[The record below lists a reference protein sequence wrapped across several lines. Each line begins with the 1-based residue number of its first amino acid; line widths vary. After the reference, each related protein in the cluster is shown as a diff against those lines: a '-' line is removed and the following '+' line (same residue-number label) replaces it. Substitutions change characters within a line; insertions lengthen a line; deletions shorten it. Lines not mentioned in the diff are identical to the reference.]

1 LVELLFWF
9 VVGLIAL
16 IGGADLLVRSAS
28 RTALYFGISKLV
40 VGLTVVAFGTSAP
53 ELAVSIEAALNN
65 QTDLML
71 GNVVGSNI
79 ANILLILGVSA
90 MIIPLKVNADLI
102 KSDVPIMIAITLVLI
117 GFAYNGVIS
126 FWESLVFVIMLLF
139 YLLYLV
145 RQSGKTDFTVKE
157 SKEKTGSLPW
167 NILLG
172 IIGLAA
178 LILGARWLV
187 SSAVEVAQIIG
198 VSELVI
204 GLTVVAFGT
213 SLPEVVT
220 SIVAALKGERDI
232 AVGSVVG
239 SCILNILAVLGVT
252 GLIVPDGIAVQNVV
266 LRFDLMIL
274 LAASIACIP
283 IFFTGHLISRWEGLL
298 FFSFYVAYI
307 FYLFLYSTEHQLME
321 PFSNTMLMFVL
332 PITSLMI
339 LMVAGRELKKRWR
352 FRGMF
357 KDRNTHE

>member
-1 LVELLFWF
+1 MVELLFWF

-53 ELAVSIEAALNN
+53 ELAVSIEAALND
-65 QTDLML
+65 QTDLLL

-117 GFAYNGVIS
+117 GFSYNGVIS
-126 FWESLVFVIMLLF
+126 IWESLTFLVMLVF
-139 YLLYLV
+139 YLLYLA
-145 RQSGKTDFTVKE
+145 RQSGKTDFTARE
-157 SKEKTGSLPW
+157 LKEKTGSLPW
-167 NILLG
+167 NIVLG
-172 IIGLAA
+172 IAGLAG
-178 LILGARWLV
+178 LIVGAQWLV
-187 SSAVEVAQIIG
+187 NSAVEFAIIIG

-220 SIVAALKGERDI
+220 SIMAAFKGERDI

-239 SCILNILAVLGVT
+239 SCILNILAVLGVA
-252 GLIVPDGIAVQNVV
+252 GLFAGDGIVVKAVV

-283 IFFTGHLISRWEGLL
+283 IFFTGHLISRGEGVL
-298 FFSFYVAYI
+298 FFTFYAAYI
-307 FYLFLYSTEHQLME
+307 FYLFLYSADHELIDTY
-321 PFSNTMLMFVL
+321 SNVMLMFVL
-332 PITSLMI
+332 PIAGITILMI
-339 LMVAGRELKKRWR
+339 AFREWRKRWR
-352 FRGMF
+352 FRNFF
-357 KDRNTHE
+357 KNRDENE